1 MRHSSVSRFGTIILV
16 GTIVLSEGLV
26 VMSPNAGAAPPNK
39 SGNSG
44 TSTQNWDENLPSSSR
59 FTVLPSFN
67 NQAVRDNNTGL
78 VWEQTPDTNTRP
90 WANTTDYCLN
100 KTIGGARGWRL
111 PSVAE
116 LASLIDPSLTVPPF
130 VPTSIFSGIQSP
142 DYWSATSVADNTLA
156 IAWTVNFFNGDVG
169 FSSKS
174 APSHAWCVRGP
185 MNTDTY

>member
-1 MRHSSVSRFGTIILV
+1 MRHSSISRVVIISV
-16 GTIVLSEGLV
+16 VRTMVLSAGLV
-26 VMSPNAGAAPPNK
+26 IMADNAGAAPPNK
-39 SGNSG
+39 GGSSG
-44 TSTQNWDENLPSSSR
+44 TPTQNWDENLPSSSR
-59 FTVLPSFN
+59 FTVLASFN

-78 VWEQTPDTNTRP
+78 VWEQAPDTNTRV

-100 KTIGGARGWRL
+100 KTIGGTRGWRL

-116 LASLIDPSLTVPPF
+116 LASLIDPSLAVAPF
-130 VPTSIFSGIQSP
+130 IPANIFTGIQSP

-174 APSHAWCVRGP
+174 ATSHAWCVRGP
-185 MNTDTY
+185 TSADTY